1 MNRTLKTAGVSLA
14 LLTACLSANTVFADG
29 QDKAD
34 ISCSLSFF
42 GNRTNISWNDT
53 GNSKI
58 SSYKLYVSDPLSPDK
73 CCSADIPLKYVE
85 NSSKLTGASTDYD
98 LKDLEKGKYYRFK
111 LEAYQDSELVGS
123 DTFGSIILGED
134 YKEGSFD
141 YFRFGIGLA
150 DLNTATVTWNDY
162 YKGSMKFYR
171 IEDDGFHDFG
181 TVDLSAGTYTFS
193 DLQSGRDYS
202 VAAEVYEGEKMI
214 FTYQFGFSTEEK
226 NTKDKSK
233 NAKDYKLNVLSFADS
248 GTQIRIK
255 PGLKSGR
262 NPVHLKNVEYKIQ
275 VSKALSSKDFF
286 ACKDTTYTSYL
297 LKDEHIDKFR
307 NYYIPYNGNDAFDH
321 YKIYKEAGKYYGD
334 KEYNCSEPAEPVL
347 TVSGLKPDMYYRI
360 KTDAYLNG
368 KLIASNSTD
377 ALTEDVEQNDLFY
390 DSEDEFSP
398 ARISTASKDG
408 KTIALTWEDL
418 AKEYNYPKG
427 KRTVYFY
434 LSSPYKDR
442 ETIYDS
448 HGFKISAKYVGK
460 TAYSNLKYK
469 LKDLK
474 PGRHYML
481 YLEVRLD
488 GKIECRDF
496 YKISTTVNVPVIA
509 LRQTKKNTVKVGS
522 DVGVTLYDFGM
533 AYKLYDC
540 EFDSTC
546 IKPEFVEYYRK
557 EKKGKYRKI
566 ATLASGEML
575 YDKTV
580 SLGKTYTYK
589 ARGYSIIDGRKIYS
603 AYSPIIENTIRV
615 ENLEPQ
621 FKISYANKDKN
632 IVKIT
637 SDRNNGAVDFDGSD
651 GTVDLIADDNISYNT
666 DGKKHFDTVG
676 QLIDIKPGKSIYL
689 KLLKKNKDIALSIS
703 HRGEYYVLSVDLKK
717 LTYKTRLGFI

>member
-58 SSYKLYVSDPLSPDK
+58 SSYKLYVSEPLSPDK

-85 NSSKLTGASTDYD
+85 DSSKLTGASTDYD

-134 YKEGSFD
+134 YEEDSFN

-226 NTKDKSK
+226 ETKDKSK
-233 NAKDYKLNVLSFADS
+233 DAKDSKLDVLTFTDS

-255 PGLKSGR
+255 PGFKSDYD
-262 NPVHLKNVEYKIQ
+262 PVYLKNVEYKIR
-275 VSKALSSKDFF
+275 VSKALSSKDYF

-297 LKDEHIDKFR
+297 LKDEHIDDFS

-321 YKIYKEAGKYYGD
+321 YKIYKEAGKYYGNSD
-334 KEYNCSEPAEPVL
+334 YNCSEPAEPVL

-368 KLIASNSTD
+368 KMIASCSTD
-377 ALTEDVEQNDLFY
+377 VLTEEAEQNDLFY
-390 DSEDEFSP
+390 DSEEEFSP
-398 ARISTASKDG
+398 VRIRTASKDG
-408 KTIALTWEDL
+408 KTVKLTWEDL
-418 AKEYNYPKG
+418 AKEYDYPEG

-434 LSSPYKDR
+434 LSSPYKNR
-442 ETIYDS
+442 KKIYDS
-448 HGFKISAKYVGK
+448 YGFELSAQYVGK

-488 GKIECRDF
+488 GKIECRD
-496 YKISTTVNVPVIA
+496 YYRISTTVNVPVIA
-509 LRQTKKNTVKVGS
+509 LKQTKKNTVKVGS
-522 DVGVTLYDFGM
+522 AVGVTLYDFGM
-533 AYKLYDC
+533 AYEAEYDW

-566 ATLASGEML
+566 ATLASGEIL
-575 YDKTV
+575 TDKTV

-589 ARGYSIIDGRKIYS
+589 ARGYSIIGGKKVYS
-603 AYSPIIENTIRV
+603 AYSPIIDIENTIRV
-615 ENLEPQ
+615 ENLKPQ

-637 SDRNNGAVDFDGSD
+637 SDRNNG
-651 GTVDLIADDNISYNT
+651 TVEFMADDNISYNT
-666 DGKKHFDTVG
+666 DGKNHFDILS
-676 QLIDIKPGKSIYL
+676 QDLEIKPGKSIYL
-689 KLLKKNKDIALSIS
+689 KLSKKNKDIALNVG
-703 HRGEYYVLSVDLKK
+703 HRSSYYVLSVDLKK